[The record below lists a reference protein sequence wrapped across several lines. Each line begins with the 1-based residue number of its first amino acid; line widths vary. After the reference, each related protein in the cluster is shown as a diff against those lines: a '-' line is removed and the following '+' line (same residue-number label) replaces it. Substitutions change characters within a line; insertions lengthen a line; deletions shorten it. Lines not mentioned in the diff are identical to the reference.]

1 MVFEQYWH
9 LTRNPFDK
17 ALPARDAF
25 STRDFR
31 EATSRLDFLA
41 RAGGI
46 GLVTAPPGAG
56 KTYALR
62 AWSSALN
69 PNSAAH
75 VYICLSTVSPVEFY
89 R

>member
-1 MVFEQYWH
+1 MLFEQYWH

-56 KTYALR
+56 KTY
-62 AWSSALN
+62 
-69 PNSAAH
+69 
-75 VYICLSTVSPVEFY
+75 VSGNFLAYCRHPLAV
-89 R
+89 RP